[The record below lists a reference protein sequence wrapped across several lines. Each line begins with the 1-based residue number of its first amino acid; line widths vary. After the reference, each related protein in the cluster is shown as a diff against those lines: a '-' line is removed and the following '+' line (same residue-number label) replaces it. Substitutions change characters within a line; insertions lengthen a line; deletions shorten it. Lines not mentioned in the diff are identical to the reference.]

1 MMETSIGAV
10 ARVKTYV
17 ATTKPEETLSSRYAQ
32 LPALWPTD
40 GAIQISNLVAAHSA
54 TSPSVLK
61 SISMTVQAG
70 EKIATCGSSGSGKT
84 TLILA
89 LLRMVEFQE
98 DSMTIDGVN
107 LLEYSRPEIRTRLN
121 VVTQDPFL
129 INGSVRFNLDPFE
142 RTPDEKIIVA
152 LRRLGLWKSIDQE
165 GGLEMKMNAASWS
178 LGQRQLLCLARAM
191 LRGGKVLILDEAT
204 SSLPQGP
211 LMLMLCSVDRKTEE
225 MMQEVLET
233 EFSSHTVLS
242 VLHRLRYIYR
252 YDRVAVLD
260 GGVLVEFDTP
270 AALLARD
277 SRFAELYHSG
287 DH

>member
-1 MMETSIGAV
+1 
-10 ARVKTYV
+10 
-17 ATTKPEETLSSRYAQ
+17 
-32 LPALWPTD
+32 
-40 GAIQISNLVAAHSA
+40 
-54 TSPSVLK
+54 
-61 SISMTVQAG
+61 MTVQAG

-204 SSLPQGP
+204 S
-211 LMLMLCSVDRKTEE
+211 R
-225 MMQEVLET
+225 
-233 EFSSHTVLS
+233 
-242 VLHRLRYIYR
+242 
-252 YDRVAVLD
+252 
-260 GGVLVEFDTP
+260 
-270 AALLARD
+270 
-277 SRFAELYHSG
+277 
-287 DH
+287 

>member
-1 MMETSIGAV
+1 
-10 ARVKTYV
+10 
-17 ATTKPEETLSSRYAQ
+17 
-32 LPALWPTD
+32 
-40 GAIQISNLVAAHSA
+40 
-54 TSPSVLK
+54 
-61 SISMTVQAG
+61 MTVQAG

-98 DSMTIDGVN
+98 GSMTIDGVN
-107 LLEYSRPEIRTRLN
+107 LSEYSRPEIRTRLN

-178 LGQRQLLCLARAM
+178 LGQRQLLCLARGM

-204 SSLPQGP
+204 S
-211 LMLMLCSVDRKTEE
+211 R
-225 MMQEVLET
+225 
-233 EFSSHTVLS
+233 
-242 VLHRLRYIYR
+242 
-252 YDRVAVLD
+252 
-260 GGVLVEFDTP
+260 
-270 AALLARD
+270 
-277 SRFAELYHSG
+277 
-287 DH
+287 